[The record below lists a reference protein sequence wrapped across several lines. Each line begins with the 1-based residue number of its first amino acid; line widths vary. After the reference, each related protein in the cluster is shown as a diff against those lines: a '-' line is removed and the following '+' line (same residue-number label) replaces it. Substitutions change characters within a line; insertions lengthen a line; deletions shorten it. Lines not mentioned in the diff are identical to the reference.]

1 MSSSVNAWP
10 TSPSP
15 GESLVPRAK
24 DTSTSGQP
32 AALAVGQVSLW
43 VASIAT
49 AAADTEKI
57 ETPTDPRL
65 TYRFIGPA

>member
-1 MSSSVNAWP
+1 MKAFP

-32 AALAVGQVSLW
+32 AAVAIAEFSDG
-43 VASIAT
+43 VASTAA
-49 AAADTEKI
+49 AAADTAKI

-65 TYRFIGPA
+65 TYRFIHPA